1 MRRAPLTGLVCVVV
15 ALAGCGSPSA
25 APAATTAAPATSG
38 PVPDVAGEL
47 AALEA
52 RFDARLGVFAV
63 DTGSGATLEHR
74 ADERFAHAST
84 VKALAAGALLARTSP
99 ADLQRS
105 VPLTPADLAPAY
117 SPVTEA
123 GSAGA

>member
-1 MRRAPLTGLVCVVV
+1 MTGLRCVVV
-15 ALAGCGSPSA
+15 TAACWGSSS
-25 APAATTAAPATSG
+25 TAAPPAASPTSTS
-38 PVPDVAGEL
+38 PPTPDVTGEL

-52 RFDARLGVFAV
+52 RFAARLGVFAD